1 MNTVC
6 LIGNI
11 TRDIEVRYLQSGTAV
26 ADVGLAVNDRVKKG
40 GDWVDEVSFFDLS
53 LFGRTAEVA
62 AEYAPKGAKIAIVGK
77 LKQETWADKDT
88 GAKRSKVK
96 IIVDRL
102 DLLGSPGER
111 RREEPQEQPESD
123 EIPF

>member
-11 TRDIEVRYLQSGTAV
+11 TRDIEVHYLQSGTAV
-26 ADVGLAVNDRVKKG
+26 ADVGLAVNERVKKG
-40 GDWVDEVSFFDLS
+40 GDWVDEVSFFDLT

-62 AEYAPKGAKIAIVGK
+62 AEYAHKGTKVGIVGK

-111 RREEPQEQPESD
+111 RREPEEQPETD